1 MNNLNCARNRRQLG
15 FSLIELLIVVA
26 IIIVIITFAL
36 PKLTQP
42 TIQANEASAINSIA
56 TIQKAQVMYASRY
69 PMQGFTCTLS
79 SLGPPPQGQSAS
91 TGAADMIDGRLAAG
105 AKDGYTFSI
114 SGCTTAGRSNTAV
127 TYQVTATPIAPG
139 QTGIRAFCSDQSGNK
154 KYDPSGNA
162 QACLSE
168 NNLL

>member
-1 MNNLNCARNRRQLG
+1 MIKIFSARKRRQQG

-56 TIQKAQVMYASRY
+56 TIQKAEVMYASRY
-69 PMQGFTCTLS
+69 PMQGFTCNLS
-79 SLGPPPQGQSAS
+79 ALGPPPPGQGA
-91 TGAADMIDGRLAAG
+91 TNGAADLIDSRLASG
-105 AKDGYTFSI
+105 AKDGYTFNI
-114 SGCTTAGRSNTAV
+114 SGCTTAGTNNTAV
-127 TYQVTATPIAPG
+127 TYQITATPIAPG